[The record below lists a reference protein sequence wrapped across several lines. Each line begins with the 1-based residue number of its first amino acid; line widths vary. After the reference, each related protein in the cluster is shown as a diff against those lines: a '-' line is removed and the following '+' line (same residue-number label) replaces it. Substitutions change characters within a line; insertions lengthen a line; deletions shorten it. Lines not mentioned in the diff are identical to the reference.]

1 MRLFRLYFVMS
12 VMFTIGTAPLFS
24 QTHSQSLNR
33 IDAASLI
40 GFGPATVASGDEVF
54 VSRPGDFVGFPM
66 PGSEAGSVHVFQHGA
81 SGWEEVSSVSDPSG
95 TYGDGFGAAIAAF
108 GDVLVVGAPKKN
120 EGRGGAY
127 MFLR

>member
-40 GFGPATVASGDEVF
+40 GFGTATVASGDEVF

-66 PGSEAGSVHVFQHGA
+66 PGSEAGSVHVFRHGV
-81 SGWEEVSSVSDPSG
+81 SGWEEVSSVSAASG
-95 TYGDGFGAAIAAF
+95 T
-108 GDVLVVGAPKKN
+108 
-120 EGRGGAY
+120 
-127 MFLR
+127 